1 MDAVKNST
9 FTVTS
14 ETLSNVTDNSLRL
27 IGGTESFVN
36 AVFDNVTVNAACKI
50 DAFTV
55 PDQWTGK
62 NVKVIDST
70 GSLCD
75 TRPDTSN

>member
-1 MDAVKNST
+1 MDTVKNST
-9 FTVTS
+9 
-14 ETLSNVTDNSLRL
+14 
-27 IGGTESFVN
+27 
-36 AVFDNVTVNAACKI
+36 
-50 DAFTV
+50 FTV

-75 TRPDTSN
+75 TSPDTSN